1 MVGAFQAQGYFGRT
15 QYLPEIPVACSREFD
30 FYRCVEFSHSMYG
43 KTVSELH
50 AGNLRLPSGGRYS
63 SVFGNQRLSYWS
75 SSAETA
81 KAEIRK
87 HGASSD
93 VILFKAYDDA
103 TSTWPTLM
111 DQEPLV
117 LVDARDFEIQA
128 IIDKV
133 DNAAPLN
140 KTELELLRMIKAQ
153 DPDCL
158 VYKSHARA
166 GGENYLFY
174 EKGFNKLA
182 LREVRLSLNGGRN
195 RNSVAC
201 AVSSDYLPV
210 LEAYGCYFSPIARI
224 GKDLTYPESS
234 EYRMRKQY
242 MELSFSQYREH
253 EHEQD

>member
-1 MVGAFQAQGYFGRT
+1 
-15 QYLPEIPVACSREFD
+15 
-30 FYRCVEFSHSMYG
+30 
-43 KTVSELH
+43 
-50 AGNLRLPSGGRYS
+50 
-63 SVFGNQRLSYWS
+63 
-75 SSAETA
+75 
-81 KAEIRK
+81 
-87 HGASSD
+87 
-93 VILFKAYDDA
+93 
-103 TSTWPTLM
+103 
-111 DQEPLV
+111 
-117 LVDARDFEIQA
+117 
-128 IIDKV
+128 
-133 DNAAPLN
+133 
-140 KTELELLRMIKAQ
+140 MIKAQ

>member
-1 MVGAFQAQGYFGRT
+1 
-15 QYLPEIPVACSREFD
+15 
-30 FYRCVEFSHSMYG
+30 MYG